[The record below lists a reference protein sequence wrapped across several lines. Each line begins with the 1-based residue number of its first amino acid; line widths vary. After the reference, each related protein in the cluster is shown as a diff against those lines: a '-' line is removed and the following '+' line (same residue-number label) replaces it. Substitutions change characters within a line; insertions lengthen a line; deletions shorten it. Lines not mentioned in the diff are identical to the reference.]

1 MCELP
6 DISLERSAG
15 EMVPLRVGGQLGSGC
30 SWRILAPKYTPTCG
44 KPVWLPA
51 EEDRALSSGSRVIS
65 DLGSNAMGGKPN
77 QVRGVHSTTYHLKG
91 IVLCA
96 GGKCLVPSA
105 PTRGGGSLVVEHRV
119 LTKNGSSNQGFSRW
133 KKVPKKKRQK
143 GELFPKIKNTPSSA
157 SHQRLLENL
166 TVFAR

>member
-119 LTKNGSSNQGFSRW
+119 QTKKWVLQPGVQPLEKGS
-133 KKVPKKKRQK
+133 KKKDRR
-143 GELFPKIKNTPSSA
+143 GNSSPKSKI
-157 SHQRLLENL
+157 LLPAL
-166 TVFAR
+166 PTKDFWKI